1 MDASP
6 RAAWMA
12 AAQEGDR
19 AAYERLLADI
29 LPALRAFTRRRLG
42 DDTAA
47 VEDVV
52 QEVLLSVHRSRRTYR
67 PERPFE
73 PWLFAIAR
81 NAVADFQRTRAR
93 RRGREESLP
102 EDDFLQDGSTPSP
115 SLPGADGAERP
126 GELSPALDAA
136 LAKLPRAQREAVVML
151 HLEGLSVVEAA
162 LRAKVSAGALRVR
175 AHRGYRALRG
185 LLGRPSP

>member
-1 MDASP
+1 
-6 RAAWMA
+6 MA

-42 DDTAA
+42 DDSAA

-81 NAVADFQRTRAR
+81 NAIADFQRTRAR

-102 EDDFLQDGSTPSP
+102 EDDFLQDGSPPP
-115 SLPGADGAERP
+115 SLSSPDEAGGS

-162 LRAKVSAGALRVR
+162 LRARVSAGALRVR

-185 LLGRPSP
+185 LLGRPAP

>member
-1 MDASP
+1 
-6 RAAWMA
+6 MA

-102 EDDFLQDGSTPSP
+102 EDDFLRDGSTPSP
-115 SLPGADGAERP
+115 GLPSADER
-126 GELSPALDAA
+126 GGSAELSPALDAA

-162 LRAKVSAGALRVR
+162 LRARVSAGALRVR
-175 AHRGYRALRG
+175 AHRGYRALRS
-185 LLGRPSP
+185 LLGGTSP